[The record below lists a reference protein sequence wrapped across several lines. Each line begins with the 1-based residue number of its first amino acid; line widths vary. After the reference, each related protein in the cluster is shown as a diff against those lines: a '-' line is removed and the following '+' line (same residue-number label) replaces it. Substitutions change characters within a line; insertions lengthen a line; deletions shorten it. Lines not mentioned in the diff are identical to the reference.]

1 MGEERT
7 ESENMHERL
16 TNSCRQLSSMVGEL
30 ADQHGEALIQIGH
43 QLSEIF
49 TRGGQLILAGNG
61 PLQAVAQQTAT
72 AFAHRLGFER
82 PPLPAVALGGDP
94 IFIAALLADQQPQ
107 EILAREYRIHS
118 EREHML
124 VIFCSENPSP
134 QISHLIAQIE
144 DTRSLVLIGPA
155 GKEVVAKEG
164 QPPLSLN
171 LPGES
176 PARLIELGL
185 VCGHLICE
193 LVEGEL
199 FGV

>member
-1 MGEERT
+1 MQ
-7 ESENMHERL
+7 ERL
-16 TNSCRQLSSMVGEL
+16 SNSCRQLSTMVDKL
-30 ADQHGEALIQIGH
+30 AVEHGETLIRVGR
-43 QLSEIF
+43 QLAEIF

-72 AFAHRLGFER
+72 AFSHRLGFER

-94 IFIAALLADQQPQ
+94 IFTAALLADQQPQ
-107 EILAREYRIHS
+107 EILAREYRMHS

-124 VIFCSENPSP
+124 LIFGNENPSL
-134 QISHLIAQIE
+134 QISHLIEQIE
-144 DTRSLVLIGPA
+144 DTRSLVLIGPVDKDGPTQA
-155 GKEVVAKEG
+155 GQAA
-164 QPPLSLN
+164 LSLK

-176 PARLIELGL
+176 PARLAELGL

>member
-1 MGEERT
+1 
-7 ESENMHERL
+7 
-16 TNSCRQLSSMVGEL
+16 MVDEL
-30 ADQHGEALIQIGH
+30 ADKHGETLIEIGH
-43 QLSEIF
+43 QLAEIF

-72 AFAHRLGFER
+72 AFSHRLGFER

-94 IFIAALLADQQPQ
+94 ILTAALLADQRPQ

-124 VIFCSENPSP
+124 LIFGNENPSP
-134 QISHLIAQIE
+134 QINQLIEQIE

-155 GKEVVAKEG
+155 AQEGAAKEG
-164 QPPLSLN
+164 QPALSLK

-176 PARLIELGL
+176 PARLTELGL
-185 VCGHLICE
+185 LCGHLICE